1 MSKRHLATG
10 GTAVVLV
17 AFLVTS
23 AALGSNRQAGVTI
36 KAADKGQTY
45 VINRSVTDRMFFSPG
60 SISVKSGLDFD
71 VHLRG
76 NAGTSGSRTRSR
88 SSPERTFQERPT
100 HRSMRA
106 KTAGT
111 RSATQSSGG
120 WIRNPKAPART
131 VENDIAHWSV
141 DHGKPGLD
149 GPGDSIAIEGAK
161 HRSIS
166 IKVTAPAG
174 TKLSFFCVVHP
185 WMHGTITVT

>member
-1 MSKRHLATG
+1 MSKRHLVNG

-60 SISVKSGLDFD
+60 SISVKSGSTLTFTYEGTPTSEPHTISVVARKNLPTTDAQID
-71 VHLRG
+71 ACENGG
-76 NAGTSGSRTRSR
+76 NKVCNAII
-88 SSPERTFQERPT
+88 
-100 HRSMRA
+100 
-106 KTAGT
+106 
-111 RSATQSSGG
+111 GG
-120 WIRNPKAPART
+120 LIRNPKAPPGPS
-131 VENDIAHWSV
+131 NDIAHWSV